1 MSTGTDLEKTRERV
15 RVFDQCTASAAFL
28 NTMLNAYRAGSA
40 DVEAIKR
47 AKHALLFVITR
58 RLDEFIEFQAEMKSQ
73 DSNLGTV

>member
-1 MSTGTDLEKTRERV
+1 
-15 RVFDQCTASAAFL
+15 
-28 NTMLNAYRAGSA
+28 MLNAYRAGSA
-40 DVEAIKR
+40 DVETIKR